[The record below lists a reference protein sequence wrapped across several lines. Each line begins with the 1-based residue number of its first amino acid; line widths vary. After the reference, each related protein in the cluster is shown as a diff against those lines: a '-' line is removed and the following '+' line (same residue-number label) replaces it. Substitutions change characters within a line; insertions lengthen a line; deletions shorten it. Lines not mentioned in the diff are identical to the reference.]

1 MNRIIFLLLLIP
13 GSKNKN
19 RYGEQPLSGF
29 WDGSYMVVDPLNISV
44 IKSKL
49 KKQWA
54 NLIGDKGAQ
63 NKGVSEEHNSTELT
77 VDFMDVLYKVLIKE
91 PLNFAGRSSRDE
103 LMIFSILFSIIS
115 MCLSYIISFMT
126 YDYIVVIQRF
136 IEVIFAIPFISLI
149 IRRLHDGYNSG
160 LWIFFLLVP
169 VLNVY
174 VLYLIFFKP
183 SFE

>member
-1 MNRIIFLLLLIP
+1 M
-13 GSKNKN
+13 G
-19 RYGEQPLSGF
+19 
-29 WDGSYMVVDPLNISV
+29 D
-44 IKSKL
+44 
-49 KKQWA
+49 
-54 NLIGDKGAQ
+54 LIGDKSSQ
-63 NKGVSEEHNSTELT
+63 NKGISEEYNSTEST

-126 YDYIVVIQRF
+126 YDYIVVIQGF
-136 IEVIFAIPFISLI
+136 IEIIFAIPFISLI

-160 LWIFFLLVP
+160 LWIFFLLIS

-183 SFE
+183 SNHHLNDKK